1 MAKPK
6 NQDLEY
12 IKRAE
17 KMDWKAL
24 RKLWKT
30 IQAGVTPDWDGGKA
44 LEHLVVRAFRLSG
57 LEAEYPYDVPPGGKP
72 LEQIDGL
79 VRLDFATFLIECK
92 DKDTVDIEVLAK
104 LRNQLLRRPDI
115 TLGCVFTVGDF
126 TLPALTLADF
136 AAPQRILLWAGV
148 DIDDCLTVGDFQAT
162 LREKYRHL
170 CKYGMTDR
178 SPNYKE
184 FDNK

>member
-6 NQDLEY
+6 KRDLEY

-24 RKLWKT
+24 RKLWKA
-30 IQAGVTPDWDGGKA
+30 IQAEKTPDWDGGKA
-44 LEHLVVRAFRLSG
+44 LEHLVVRAFKLNG

-79 VRLDFATFLIECK
+79 VRLDYATFLIECK
-92 DKDTVDIEVLAK
+92 DQETVDIEVIAK
-104 LRNQLLRRPDI
+104 LRNQLMRRPDT
-115 TLGCVFTVGDF
+115 TLGCVFTAGDF
-126 TLPALTLADF
+126 TEPALTLADF
-136 AAPQRILLWAGV
+136 AVPHRILLWTGV
-148 DIDDCLTVGDFQAT
+148 DIDGCLTAENFGAV

-170 CKYGMTDR
+170 CKYGMTDL

-184 FDNK
+184 FEGT